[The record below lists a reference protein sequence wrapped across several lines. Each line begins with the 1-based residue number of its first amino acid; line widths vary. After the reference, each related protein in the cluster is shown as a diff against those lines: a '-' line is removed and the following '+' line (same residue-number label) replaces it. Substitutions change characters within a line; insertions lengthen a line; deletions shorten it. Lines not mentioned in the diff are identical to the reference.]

1 MKKQVLFI
9 ALLTT
14 GYSFGQSLTAANE
27 PQIGDAASMFL
38 CDSFA
43 TNYANVTGN
52 GVTWDYSQIA
62 GYAGET
68 RTLSIVDATTTQ
80 HTGVFPGATKAVVI
94 ENFLTTYW
102 ESSSSER
109 TSPGFVF
116 SEPSFGDVI
125 SNYSTDD
132 QLLANYPFELNDY
145 LADTYAG
152 TLSFSFNG
160 LPVSPDA
167 TGVSSAKV
175 DGIGTLKLNATTT
188 INNVLRYV
196 IVDTLYTSLPI
207 VGDVELI
214 RQQYEYYA
222 HSISNMPVFT
232 HTYTALQPIGGE
244 PITAFTVVLS
254 LVEPSNTVSTL
265 EASKSIFQ
273 VSPNPAADYLK
284 ITGDFSGE
292 IKAVVKDQSGKLVA
306 EFDSIQNGTILS
318 TEGLEAGIYFLTVG
332 SSTQKF
338 IKK

>member
-14 GYSFGQSLTAANE
+14 GISFGQSLTSVNE

-43 TNYANVTGN
+43 TNYANVTGS

-102 ESSSSER
+102 ESSATER

-175 DGIGTLKLNATTT
+175 DGTGTLKLNATTT
-188 INNVLRYV
+188 ITGVLRYV
-196 IVDTLYTSLPI
+196 IIDTLFTSLPI

-222 HSISNMPVFT
+222 HSVSNMPVFT

-254 LVEPSNTVSTL
+254 LVEPSNTVSTS
-265 EASKSIFQ
+265 EVSTEIFS
-273 VSPNPAADYLK
+273 VYPNPVADQLK
-284 ITGDFSGE
+284 VTGNFAGE
-292 IKAVVKDQSGKLVA
+292 TVAVMKDQSGKEVA
-306 EFDSIQNGTILS
+306 RFTAIQNGSVIS
-318 TEGLEAGIYFLTVG
+318 TADLEAGVYFLSIG
-332 SSTQKF
+332 SLTQKF